1 MKHYMKNK
9 PNKTVLKPSAWL
21 CIHALG
27 VFACLTWLRSYM
39 LLCLCACELS
49 MLVSLCTLRACVLAC
64 LPCLLCL
71 TVLRVYI
78 LAWCAHLSC
87 LLYIAI
93 SKFKNVFISK
103 NLFVLLHWIFFLH
116 ATVWF
121 LYIPIWST
129 TFWNQFK
136 GSCEVNN
143 IKIILQV
150 FAVLIARFVLVFINS
165 TSMKNVTI
173 PTI

>member
-103 NLFVLLHWIFFLH
+103 NLFVLLHWIFFCMQQFDFYIYQFEALH
-116 ATVWF
+116 F
-121 LYIPIWST
+121 EISL
-129 TFWNQFK
+129 K
-136 GSCEVNN
+136 E
-143 IKIILQV
+143 
-150 FAVLIARFVLVFINS
+150 AVRSITL
-165 TSMKNVTI
+165 K
-173 PTI
+173 